1 MTFTIIHPS
10 IRPHK
15 WREIYEAWIAAAAHP
30 ENVEYILVAD
40 EKWGFVAPKPDDGR
54 EPEWAAQEL
63 HAWKEDVENAF
74 RMTMDEACSGDQK
87 HCTCVPLLKLEI
99 KRIHDIINEDGAK

>member
-1 MTFTIIHPS
+1 MSDETANKRDCRHGLLARS
-10 IRPHK
+10 CNLCESE
-15 WREIYEAWIAAAAHP
+15 REIAELERAHLAAVATIAA
-30 ENVEYILVAD
+30 LTKD
-40 EKWGFVAPKPDDGR
+40 RD
-54 EPEWAAQEL
+54 EL

>member
-1 MTFTIIHPS
+1 MSDETANKRDCRHGLLARS
-10 IRPHK
+10 CNLCESE
-15 WREIYEAWIAAAAHP
+15 REIAELERAHLAAVATIAA
-30 ENVEYILVAD
+30 LTKD
-40 EKWGFVAPKPDDGR
+40 RD
-54 EPEWAAQEL
+54 EL
-63 HAWKEDVENAF
+63 HAWKEDVKNAF